1 MYHRFDEQKYPSTN
15 INMNIF
21 KKHMEMIKNSNIT
34 FLNPID
40 LKVEINKANKN
51 KLILLT
57 IDDGYTSFYKNA
69 WPYLKSKKIPF
80 ILFIST
86 REVGKNGYMNWD
98 QIREIDKSN
107 IGVIGNHSH
116 SHEYLIDLNNKEIED
131 DINKSIKIFQKE
143 LGYNPDYFS
152 YPFGEFSLNFIN
164 IIK

>member
-57 IDDGYTSFYKNA
+57 IDDGYTSFYKN
-69 WPYLKSKKIPF
+69 YDTHLIEDF
-80 ILFIST
+80 
-86 REVGKNGYMNWD
+86 N
-98 QIREIDKSN
+98 IDKIILSAAHLSAYGWKKEAIPITQTKN
-107 IGVIGNHSH
+107 S
-116 SHEYLIDLNNKEIED
+116 LITRIF
-131 DINKSIKIFQKE
+131 KS
-143 LGYNPDYFS
+143 L
-152 YPFGEFSLNFIN
+152 FG
-164 IIK
+164 